1 MKLSEIKNEKAIEV
15 LADLI
20 DPVTELCK
28 DKYFGEAI
36 TKGDIKKAAKV
47 ML

>member
-28 DKYFGEAI
+28 DK
-36 TKGDIKKAAKV
+36 
-47 ML
+47 